1 MTLAGY
7 SIEARGN
14 SDKIPNTYV
23 LLMAALYM
31 RRSSSTNCQI
41 CSALWLVGLL
51 SMVSFHLARKIDV
64 VKEKDCKFHIVNR
77 FTEGETGTEENVSVS
92 TSQSPL

>member
-1 MTLAGY
+1 
-7 SIEARGN
+7 
-14 SDKIPNTYV
+14 
-23 LLMAALYM
+23 
-31 RRSSSTNCQI
+31 
-41 CSALWLVGLL
+41 
-51 SMVSFHLARKIDV
+51 MVSFHLARKIDV